1 VEKHGST
8 IYQIP
13 DEQRSDS
20 IIRYFVQLAVQLYR
34 RFARVVTMKDD
45 EFEPKLGRGSAP
57 RERSYVQRV
66 LHSTAKAGG
75 RVGQRN
81 RRFNGSRIGRGS
93 GVGRVLGSRDKFS
106 AYRSRRVVVQAR
118 IVKLAGKGLGG
129 ARAHLRYIQRD
140 GVTREGEPGA
150 LYDREND
157 RADGKV
163 FIERAEGD
171 RHQFRFIVSPE
182 DGDKYQDLKPF
193 MRRLMDRMEK
203 DLDTRLDW
211 VAADHYN
218 TGHPHSHVIVRGKD
232 ETGKDLIIAREY
244 ITHGMRERAAEI
256 VSLDLGPR
264 SDLEILD
271 RLRNEVEHERFTTID
286 RNLLRAMDAE
296 RMVAA
301 AGNEPFD
308 QSLRAGRLQKLGR
321 LGLATE
327 IEPGRWQLSENLQAT
342 LRQMGERGDIIR
354 TMQRELARDR
364 GGRASADYAIYDAD
378 DPRTGRLV
386 GRMAAQGVSDELH
399 DRRYLIVD
407 GTDGRAHYVDLGL
420 IDPAGLPADGGIVA
434 VTPVHATAKQ
444 ADHNVAEIAAR
455 NNGTYDIAVHT
466 KIDPRANPD
475 YLMAHIR
482 RLEALRRA
490 GVSVERQADGTWTI
504 PPDYLQQAERYERM
518 QARSRPVQVETLS
531 PLPLERQVKIEGATW
546 LDRELVK
553 PSGFDV
559 RGAGFGHDV
568 QEALNRRR
576 QWLIVQGFAQQDNGS
591 TIYPTGMVA
600 ELQRRELAKEGAKH
614 VRERGLPYAETSKGD
629 HVFGVYRKRVDLA
642 SGRFAL
648 IENSRE
654 FTLVPWRPVIEDS
667 IGREVSGIMRGDTIS
682 WTLGR
687 QRSGPSIS

>member
-1 VEKHGST
+1 
-8 IYQIP
+8 
-13 DEQRSDS
+13 
-20 IIRYFVQLAVQLYR
+20 
-34 RFARVVTMKDD
+34 MKGD
-45 EFEPKLGRGSAP
+45 EFEPKLGRGRPP
-57 RERSYVQRV
+57 RQRSYAQRV
-66 LHSTAKAGG
+66 LHSAAKVGVRAGKS
-75 RVGQRN
+75 N

-93 GVGRVLGSRDKFS
+93 GVGRVLASRDKYS
-106 AYRSRRVVVQAR
+106 AFRSRRVVVQAR
-118 IVKLAGKGLGG
+118 IVNLVGKGLGG

-140 GVTREGEPGA
+140 GVTREGEPGS

-182 DGDKYQDLKPF
+182 DGNKYQDLKPF
-193 MRRLMDRMEK
+193 VRRLMDRMEK
-203 DLDTRLDW
+203 DLNTRLDW

-232 ETGKDLIIAREY
+232 DTGKDLIIAREY

-256 VSLDLGPR
+256 ASLDLGPR

-271 RLRNEVEHERFTTID
+271 RLRHEVEQDRFTSID
-286 RNLLRAMDAE
+286 RNLLRAMDAD

-301 AGNEPFD
+301 AGDEPFD
-308 QSLRAGRLQKLGR
+308 QSLWAGRLQKLGR

-342 LRQMGERGDIIR
+342 LLQMGERGDIIR
-354 TMQRELARDR
+354 TMQRDLAR

-378 DPRTGRLV
+378 DRHTGRLV
-386 GRMAAQGVSDELH
+386 GRMAAQGISDELH

-434 VTPVHATAKQ
+434 ITPIRATAKQ

-455 NNGTYDIAVHT
+455 NDGIYDIAVHT

-475 YLMAHIR
+475 FLMAHIR

-490 GVSVERQADGTWTI
+490 GVGAERQADGTWTI
-504 PPDYLQQAERYERM
+504 SPDHLQQAGRYERI

-531 PLPLERQVKIEGATW
+531 PLPLERQVGVEGATW

-553 PSGFDV
+553 PSGFEV
-559 RGAGFGHDV
+559 RGAGFGHEV

-576 QWLIVQGFAQQDNGS
+576 QWLIAHGFAQEENGRA
-591 TIYPTGMVA
+591 IYPTGMIS
-600 ELQRRELAKEGAKH
+600 ELQRRELAKEGAKFA
-614 VRERGLPYAETSKGD
+614 RERGLPYAETAKGD

-648 IENSRE
+648 IENGRE
-654 FTLVPWRPVIEDS
+654 LSLVPWRPVIEDS
-667 IGREVSGIMRGDTIS
+667 IGREVSGTMRGDTIS

>member
-1 VEKHGST
+1 
-8 IYQIP
+8 
-13 DEQRSDS
+13 
-20 IIRYFVQLAVQLYR
+20 
-34 RFARVVTMKDD
+34 MKDD
-45 EFEPKLGRGSAP
+45 EFEPKLGRGRAP

-75 RVGQRN
+75 RLGQRN
-81 RRFNGSRIGRGS
+81 RRFSGSRIGRGS
-93 GVGRVLGSRDKFS
+93 GVGRVLGSRDRYS
-106 AYRSRRVVVQAR
+106 ASRSRRVIVQAR

-129 ARAHLRYIQRD
+129 AHAHLRYVQRD
-140 GVTREGEPGA
+140 GVTREGEPGS
-150 LYDREND
+150 LYDREHD
-157 RADGKV
+157 RADGKS

-193 MRRLMDRMEK
+193 VRRLMARVEK

-218 TGHPHSHVIVRGKD
+218 TGHPHSHIIVRGED

-271 RLRNEVEHERFTTID
+271 RLRNEMEQDRFTAID
-286 RNLLRAMDAE
+286 RDLLRTMDAE
-296 RMVAA
+296 RTVSALSSDS
-301 AGNEPFD
+301 PQ

-321 LGLATE
+321 LALATE
-327 IEPGRWQLSENLQAT
+327 IEPGRWQLSGNLQAT

-354 TMQRELARDR
+354 TMQHDLARER
-364 GGRASADYAIYDAD
+364 SGRASADYAIYDAANLE
-378 DPRTGRLV
+378 TGRLV
-386 GRMAAQGVSDELH
+386 GRVVAQGISELH

-434 VTPVHATAKQ
+434 VTPVRATARQ
-444 ADHNVAEIAAR
+444 ADHNVAEIAASR
-455 NNGTYDIAVHT
+455 GGIYDIASHMR
-466 KIDPRANPD
+466 IDPRANPD

-490 GVSVERQADGTWTI
+490 GMGVERQADGSWTI
-504 PPDYLQQAERYERM
+504 RPDHLQQAERYERM

-531 PLPLERQVKIEGATW
+531 SLSLQRQVGIEGATW
-546 LDRELVK
+546 LDHELTN
-553 PSGFDV
+553 PSGFDI
-559 RGAGFGHDV
+559 RSAGFGHDV
-568 QEALNRRR
+568 QDAMNRRR
-576 QWLIVQGFAQQDNGS
+576 QWLITQGFAQEDNGR
-591 TIYPTGMVA
+591 TIYPTGMVS
-600 ELQRRELAKEGAKH
+600 ELQRRELAREGAKFAH
-614 VRERGLPYAETSKGD
+614 ERGLPYAATAKGD
-629 HVFGVYRKRVDLA
+629 HVFGVYRKRLDLA

>member
-1 VEKHGST
+1 ME
-8 IYQIP
+8 
-13 DEQRSDS
+13 
-20 IIRYFVQLAVQLYR
+20 
-34 RFARVVTMKDD
+34 
-45 EFEPKLGRGSAP
+45 
-57 RERSYVQRV
+57 
-66 LHSTAKAGG
+66 
-75 RVGQRN
+75 
-81 RRFNGSRIGRGS
+81 
-93 GVGRVLGSRDKFS
+93 
-106 AYRSRRVVVQAR
+106 
-118 IVKLAGKGLGG
+118 
-129 ARAHLRYIQRD
+129 
-140 GVTREGEPGA
+140 
-150 LYDREND
+150 
-157 RADGKV
+157 
-163 FIERAEGD
+163 
-171 RHQFRFIVSPE
+171 
-182 DGDKYQDLKPF
+182 
-193 MRRLMDRMEK
+193 RMEK
-203 DLDTRLDW
+203 DLGTKLDW
-211 VAADHYN
+211 VAANHYN
-218 TGHPHSHVIVRGKD
+218 TGHPHAHIVVRGKD
-232 ETGKDLIIAREY
+232 ERGKDLIIAREY

-271 RLRNEVEHERFTTID
+271 RLRNEIEQERFTSID
-286 RNLLRAMDAE
+286 RVLIRTMDAE

-301 AGNEPFD
+301 VGNEPFD
-308 QSLRAGRLQKLGR
+308 QSLRAGRLQNLGR
-321 LGLATE
+321 LALAIE

-354 TMQRELARDR
+354 TMQRDLARER
-364 GGRASADYAIYDAD
+364 GGRASVDYAIYDAA
-378 DPRTGRLV
+378 DPNTGRLV
-386 GRMAAQGVSDELH
+386 GRVAAQGISDELH

-434 VTPVHATAKQ
+434 VTPVRATARQ
-444 ADHNVAEIAAR
+444 VDHNVSEIAASR
-455 NNGTYDIAVHT
+455 SGIYDIAVHT

-504 PPDYLQQAERYERM
+504 PPDHLQQAERYERM

-531 PLPLERQVKIEGATW
+531 PLPLERQVGTEGATW
-546 LDRELVK
+546 LDRELTN
-553 PSGFDV
+553 PSGFDI
-559 RGAGFGHDV
+559 RGGGFGHDV

-576 QWLIVQGFAQQDNGS
+576 QWLIAQGFAQEDNGR
-591 TIYPTGMVA
+591 TIYPTGMMS
-600 ELQRRELAKEGAKH
+600 ELQRRELAKEGAKFA
-614 VRERGLPYAETSKGD
+614 RERGLPYAETSKGD